1 MNKTTQPTDTCAVA
15 FTVGIIGGKWKQLIL
30 WRLLPGSTRFGALK
44 RSMPAITERVLIMQ
58 LKELVQDGLVQRIAH
73 PVLPPKVE
81 YRLTPKGES
90 LRPILLAL
98 ENWGEAAKIKELN

>member
-1 MNKTTQPTDTCAVA
+1 MNKITKRPIDTCDVA
-15 FTVGIIGGKWKQLIL
+15 YAVGIIGGKWKQLIL
-30 WRLLPGSTRFGALK
+30 WRLLPGTIRFGALM
-44 RSMPAITERVLIMQ
+44 RSMPAITERVLITQ
-58 LKELVQDGLVQRIAH
+58 LKELVQDGLIERIAY

-98 ENWGEAAKIKELN
+98 EQWGETARQ